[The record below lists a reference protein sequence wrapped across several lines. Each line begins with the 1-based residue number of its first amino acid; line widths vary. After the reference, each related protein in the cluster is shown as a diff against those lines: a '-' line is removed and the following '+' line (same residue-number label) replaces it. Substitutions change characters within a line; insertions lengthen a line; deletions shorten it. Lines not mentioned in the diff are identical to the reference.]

1 LNKVTIWLCGQR
13 KNRPYYLQIQD
24 KSERMR
30 LVRAL
35 EPPGHL
41 YDGRGR
47 RVTVFI
53 YGNYLPQ
60 WELTC

>member
-1 LNKVTIWLCGQR
+1 
-13 KNRPYYLQIQD
+13 
-24 KSERMR
+24 MR

-60 WELTC
+60 CEPFLLK